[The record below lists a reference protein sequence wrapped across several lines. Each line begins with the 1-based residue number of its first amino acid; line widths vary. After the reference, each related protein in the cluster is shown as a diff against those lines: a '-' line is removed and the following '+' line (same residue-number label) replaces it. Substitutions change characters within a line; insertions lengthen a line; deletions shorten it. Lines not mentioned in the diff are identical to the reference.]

1 MKKIYLTLCVAALA
15 LVSCVKTNDVYTGT
29 PESRQIAF
37 APMTSPATKVAAD
50 TYDGPIDGTVFPHD
64 LNMYVAAYQVS
75 PVGANYFEGTR
86 FVYNNAG
93 GAAASSGYW
102 GGATARYWPLSAAQI
117 NFLAYANLTGTGTFD
132 ATTPAS
138 EVVLVQ
144 TDNSSAQTDLMY
156 AIGHGEV
163 IQNGNALDFPEKVD
177 MVFKH
182 AQAWLTFRVKAASSV
197 EEAITINSITL
208 NDGIYAGTFIVSHTN
223 YNAFASQSV
232 AGAWSDLDAAA
243 DVAVPNWSP
252 AALTTSYV
260 QVGDGLMIVPDGTAT
275 ADFGSFTINYT
286 YADKTYDYTFTP
298 VDRNVE
304 QAKHYIYDI
313 TFTLHEIYV
322 DAAIEDWTDVVTN
335 YVDVPSQA
343 FAYSEA
349 AVAGTFN
356 VSNVAGTYS
365 AVITGCAA
373 STAYTV
379 SFENSETW
387 ISGPTTVTSDA
398 SGNLNIAFTVEAN
411 ETGAARNENIVLTNS
426 ALKTKVTVIQAL

>member
-1 MKKIYLTLCVAALA
+1 MKKIFLALTLAALT
-15 LVSCVKTNDVYTGT
+15 LVSCMKTNDVYVGA
-29 PESRQIAF
+29 PESHQITF

-50 TYDGPIDGTVFPHD
+50 TYAGPIDGEDFPHD
-64 LNMYVAAYQVS
+64 LNMYVAAYQVT
-75 PVGANYFEGTR
+75 PVASNYFPGTQ

-93 GAAASSGYW
+93 GAAASSNYW

-144 TDNSSAQTDLMY
+144 TDNKVAQTDLMY

-163 IQNGNALDFPEKVD
+163 TQNGNALDFPEKVG

-182 AQAWLTFRVKAASSV
+182 AQAWLTFRVKAASLV

-208 NDGIYAGTFIVSHTN
+208 NGGVYSGTFTVTHTN

-232 AGAWSDLDAAA
+232 AGAWSDLGDAAN
-243 DVAVPNWSP
+243 VAVPNWTA

-260 QVGDGLMIVPDGTAT
+260 QVGDGLMIVPDGAAT
-275 ADFGSFTINYT
+275 ADFGSFTINYS
-286 YADKTYDYTFTP
+286 YDNKTYDYTFTP

-322 DAAIEDWTDVVTN
+322 DAEVEDWTEVVTN

-343 FAYSEA
+343 FEYDEGV
-349 AVAGTFN
+349 VAGTFN
-356 VSNVAGTYS
+356 VSNVAGIYS

-373 STAYTV
+373 STAYSV
-379 SFENSETW
+379 EFENDEAW
-387 ISGPTTVTSDA
+387 ISGPASVTSDA
-398 SGNLNIAFTVEAN
+398 SGNLNIAFKVEAN
-411 ETGAARNENIVLTNS
+411 DTGVARSENIILTNS
-426 ALKTKVTVIQAL
+426 ALSTKVTVAQAL